1 MDKITVVGAGNIGL
15 RHIQALLLSEKP
27 LELHVMDPSDESL
40 QRVKQVWEQAELKTE
55 IKINFAKNIDELPK
69 QIELAIVAT
78 ASNIRRQVVE
88 QMIIGHGIRNL
99 ILEKVLFQ
107 KVEDY
112 DAVYALLCKNNI
124 PTWVN
129 CPRRMYPIYESIKEE
144 LSDVENMQI
153 LVSGGQAWELA
164 CNAIHMVDLIGYL
177 AGCENGKVDLSG
189 LDKEM
194 YESKRKGFLE
204 VGGTIKGCLGRCD
217 SFAITTDKKNI
228 LPLTVM
234 IDSPKMKC
242 IINENTKKIAIARSC
257 NNWEYEKIEGI
268 FPYQSQ
274 LTHMA
279 VWSILEQGMC
289 QLPTFQEAK
298 YEHLLLQIPLTEYFE
313 KQGVEK
319 GLCPIT

>member
-1 MDKITVVGAGNIGL
+1 MEKIAVLGAGNIGM
-15 RHIQALLLSEKP
+15 RHIQALLLSDRAM
-27 LELHVMDPSDESL
+27 ELYIMDPSDKSL
-40 QRVKQVWEQAELKTE
+40 QRVKEICEKAELKAE
-55 IKINFAKNIDELPK
+55 IKMYFAKSIDKLPK

-78 ASNIRRQVVE
+78 ASNIRRMVIE
-88 QMIIGHGIRNL
+88 QMVAGHEIRNL
-99 ILEKVLFQ
+99 LLEKVLFQ

-112 DAVYALLCKNNI
+112 DAVNELLCRKNI
-124 PTWVN
+124 ATWVN
-129 CPRRMYPIYESIKEE
+129 CPRRMYPIYGNLKEE
-144 LSDVENMQI
+144 LSDVTNMQI
-153 LVSGGQAWELA
+153 MVSGGQAWELA

-177 AGCENGKVDLSG
+177 AGCENGKVDLSC
-189 LDKEM
+189 LDKEL

-204 VGGTIKGCLGRCD
+204 VGGTIKGCLGRCN
-217 SFAITTDKKNI
+217 SFAITTDQKNI

-234 IDSPKMKC
+234 IDSPKLKC
-242 IINENTKKIAIARSC
+242 IINENSREIAIARNS
-257 NNWEYEKIEGI
+257 NNWRYETIEGS